1 MRKRLATVVA
11 IAIASLALAGC
22 GTKVNH
28 DSQQPTEDIQT
39 QWVRIETPP
48 AFATIM
54 FTCIGPTGYYM
65 DQGDGN
71 LSEQP
76 GDPLCPISN
85 VFNPAIEK
93 KYNFKVVIRTNG
105 DSAGNS

>member
-1 MRKRLATVVA
+1 MNKRVTVPLAG
-11 IAIASLALAGC
+11 LALAAALSAC

-28 DSQQPTEDIQT
+28 DSAQPTEDIQT

-54 FTCIGPTGYYM
+54 FTCIGMTGYYM

-71 LSEQP
+71 LSEHDN
-76 GDPLCPISN
+76 DPLCPIAN
-85 VFNPAIEK
+85 VFNPTIQA
-93 KYNFKVVIRTNG
+93 KYHFKVVTRTNG
-105 DSAGNS
+105 QADGYS